1 MITLRQKSQK
11 GATMIE
17 YVLLAALLSI
27 VAILAIQATGS
38 QVKTKFETVSSSL
51 ATT

>member
-1 MITLRQKSQK
+1 MKMMNRKNQK

-27 VAILAIQATGS
+27 VAILAIQQTGS
-38 QVKTKFETVSSSL
+38 QVKTKFNTVSSSL
-51 ATT
+51 KAT